1 MARNLL
7 TEKEIKNA
15 KPREKDYRLLDGDG
29 LFVFVARTGGKS
41 FQYRYKLNG
50 KPDTVTLKEASTLA
64 EARSAVEPLR
74 KLVAAGTD
82 PKIARKVERARNATA
97 QAQTFAAIAADWVQA
112 EFKLDG
118 HVFALGFRYARLGSR
133 RKRVDRQL
141 PVMLL
146 TVECGVDPAGRRNCD
161 IRTQPE
167 NAVVISRTGQAL
179 HFSPIRFSAL
189 KA

>member
-112 EFKLDG
+112 ET
-118 HVFALGFRYARLGSR
+118 R
-133 RKRVDRQL
+133 RKKWSDGYFDEVRQSLRNHLSALDPL
-141 PVMLL
+141 PVSAVLASITSPLL
-146 TVECGVDPAGRRNCD
+146 QRMEVNATMMQEKVERRLHGSW
-161 IRTQPE
+161 TTL
-167 NAVVISRTGQAL
+167 SR
-179 HFSPIRFSAL
+179 SAR
-189 KA
+189 